1 MSKKK
6 VLIFGSPLDGEVAA
20 VSQELLHRDVDPV
33 VLQAEQLGQ
42 SWHLIISQ
50 DEARV
55 WTLSDHAM
63 IFMENVA
70 AVWTRRVDWPASAN
84 LEAMLWAMLRCPHFR
99 FINPI
104 DGVLAH
110 RAKPWQLYVIPSNSD
125 LKVIPSASATFD
137 RRTAPWRLLK
147 GERDILAKP
156 AMGGAS
162 PVRLEGPDFHA
173 GHFDASTYQHIIE
186 GTPERW
192 VKIGRK
198 WFRFI
203 IKTDHLDYRN
213 DPAPQII
220 FKVPRPE
227 FVDRLKLDE
236 LCKINH
242 LEFAGLDMIQ
252 DEKGDFYFI
261 EINPSPMLTG
271 FQSITGAPLVAELA
285 TFLCNEQEDG
295 EDETE

>member
-1 MSKKK
+1 MSRKK

-20 VSQELLHRDVDPV
+20 VSQELLHRDVEPV
-33 VLQAEQLGQ
+33 VLQTEQLWQ

-50 DEARV
+50 DEVRV
-55 WTLSDHAM
+55 WTITGHVM
-63 IFMENVA
+63 IYMEDVA
-70 AVWTRRVDWPASAN
+70 AVWTRRVDWPASPN

-110 RAKPWQLYVIPSNSD
+110 RAKPWQLYMAPSDSE
-125 LKVIPSASATFD
+125 LKVIPSISVTSNY
-137 RRTAPWRLLK
+137 RIAPRPWLK
-147 GERDILAKP
+147 GENDILAKP

-162 PVRLEGPDFHA
+162 PVRLENPDFPSTQ
-173 GHFDASTYQHIIE
+173 FDACTYQHIIK

-192 VKIGRK
+192 VKIGKK

-203 IKTDHLDYRN
+203 IRTEHLDYRN
-213 DPAPQII
+213 DPAPQIT
-220 FKVPRPE
+220 FQVPRQE
-227 FVDRLKLDE
+227 FVDRLKLNE
-236 LCKINH
+236 LCEMNH
-242 LEFAGLDMIQ
+242 LEFAGLDLIQ

-285 TFLCNEQEDG
+285 SFLCEDQDDG
-295 EDETE
+295 ETEQA

>member
-1 MSKKK
+1 MSQKK

-20 VSQELLHRDVDPV
+20 VSQELLHRDVEPV
-33 VLQAEQLGQ
+33 VLPSEQLGQ

-50 DEARV
+50 EEVRV
-55 WTLSDHAM
+55 WTLLGHAM
-63 IFMENVA
+63 IFMEDVA
-70 AVWTRRVDWPASAN
+70 AVWTRRVDWPASPN
-84 LEAMLWAMLRCPHFR
+84 IEAMLWAMLRCPHFR

-110 RAKPWQLYVIPSNSD
+110 RAKPWQLYVVPADSD
-125 LKVIPSASATFD
+125 LKVIPSVSVTSNY
-137 RRTAPWRLLK
+137 RIAPWRWLK
-147 GERDILAKP
+147 GENAILGKP
-156 AMGGAS
+156 AMGGSS
-162 PVRLEGPDFHA
+162 PVRLVGQDVPPV
-173 GHFDASTYQHIIE
+173 HFDASTYQHIIE

-203 IKTDHLDYRN
+203 IETDHLDYRN
-213 DPAPQII
+213 DPAPKITFQ
-220 FKVPRPE
+220 VPQPE
-227 FVDRLKLDE
+227 FVARLKLDE

-242 LEFAGLDMIQ
+242 LEFAGLDLIQ